1 MVRKSVLILLL
12 CASLFGC
19 TAQGIT
25 TVLLDITVNE
35 TPTTGYK
42 WFYLISDETVLSVTD
57 HGYGAADGGNPM
69 LDLQG
74 THTWTVSGVREGVAS
89 VTFAS
94 LRPWEALTTD
104 PVFTY
109 TFEVG
114 ADDSLKVLS
123 IERLPEDYTPGK
135 TIIRLIENPSTGYHW
150 EIEENPDGVL
160 KLIVDKY
167 EQDLSSGALAGA
179 GGVHT
184 WVYRGET
191 AGETTL
197 TIRYIGPAG
206 GDAKP
211 AATVR
216 FFFSVNTNLQVAK
229 PGIDGDYAQ
238 FNPYMQK

>member
-1 MVRKSVLILLL
+1 MIRKPVLILLA
-12 CASLFGC
+12 CALLFGC
-19 TAQGIT
+19 TAQGVT

-42 WFYLISDETVLSVTD
+42 WFYLISDAEVLSVTD
-57 HGYGAADGGNPM
+57 HGYGAAEGGNPI

-94 LRPWEALTTD
+94 MRPWEVLTSD

-114 ADDSLKVLS
+114 ADESLKVLN
-123 IERLPEDYTPGK
+123 IERFPEDYTPGK
-135 TIIRLIENPSTGYHW
+135 TMIRLIENPTTGYRW

-160 KLIVDKY
+160 RMIVDKY
-167 EQDLSSGALAGA
+167 EQDLSSQSATGG

-184 WVYRGET
+184 WVYSGEK

-197 TIRYIGPAG
+197 TFRYVGPSG
-206 GDAKP
+206 GDGKP

-216 FFFSVNTNLQVAK
+216 FFFTVNTNLQVGQ